1 MEGFAF
7 TEASAAQNDGDFPP
21 GTVLGGSYRLIK
33 RLVRGGMGDVH
44 LASHERLPGSFVV
57 KVLSPELQGDEDAL
71 ARFRQEAMVLADIR
85 HPNVVHLVD
94 FNVTPSDIPYLV
106 MEHLPGRDL
115 ADILASRPL
124 LSAVQVSEIVR
135 QVACALD
142 SAHRKGIVHRDM
154 KPENIMVV
162 PCEGQGDLIKVIDFG
177 ISKTRRFNHEMAGS
191 MVVGTP
197 EFMSPEQ
204 AEGRHEDVDAR
215 SDQFALAVTSYL
227 LLTGRTPWENTTPFE
242 LLHHIVNNDPHP
254 LTLDGSWPSVEEVLF
269 RGMAKVPSNR
279 YPSTLAFWRAL
290 DQAMI
295 KDGLLSAAA
304 AQSLPHVALGTVPRV
319 PPPALSPPLLPSL
332 SPPPLPSLS
341 PPPLPSPSP
350 PSLPSLSPPPL
361 PSPSPPRG
369 LSADNGRDDVSLA
382 TTRRPTRKLRRRSP
396 SRPRPLNVFLFLA
409 LASGAYLGLRKVTV
423 GGLMADAAER
433 VTTRGHLLFSTIT
446 KAPTAPVTD
455 GTVP

>member
-1 MEGFAF
+1 MDKMEGFAF
-7 TEASAAQNDGDFPP
+7 TEAPPTENDGDFPP

-57 KVLSPELQGDEDAL
+57 KVLSPELQRDDDAL
-71 ARFRQEAMVLADIR
+71 ARFRQEAMVLANIR
-85 HPNVVHLVD
+85 HPNVVQLVD
-94 FNVTPSDIPYLV
+94 FDVTPSGLPYLV

-115 ADILASRPL
+115 ADILASHPL

-142 SAHRKGIVHRDM
+142 AAHRKGIVHRDM

-177 ISKTRRFNHEMAGS
+177 ISKTRRFNHAMAAS

-204 AEGRHEDVDAR
+204 AEGRHEDIDGR

-227 LLTGRTPWENTTPFE
+227 LLTGRTPWGHATPVA
-242 LLHHIVNNDPHP
+242 LPYGIVNDDPHP
-254 LTLDGSWPSVEEVLF
+254 LTGDGGWRSVEEVLF
-269 RGMAKVPSNR
+269 RGMAKAPSDR

-295 KDGLLSAAA
+295 KDGLLSTAA
-304 AQSLPHVALGTVPRV
+304 AQSLPHVAQGPLPRA
-319 PPPALSPPLLPSL
+319 PARSLPPLPRL
-332 SPPPLPSLS
+332 SPPPF
-341 PPPLPSPSP
+341 
-350 PSLPSLSPPPL
+350 
-361 PSPSPPRG
+361 
-369 LSADNGRDDVSLA
+369 LSADNGRDGGSLA
-382 TTRRPTRKLRRRSP
+382 TTRQPTPKLRRRSP
-396 SRPRPLNVFLFLA
+396 SRLRHLNAFLFLA
-409 LASGAYLGLRKVTV
+409 LAGGAYLGLRKAPFVQAGAQRGWHAL
-423 GGLMADAAER
+423 GGLMSVAAER
-433 VTTRGHLLFSTIT
+433 VTTRGHLLSTIS
-446 KAPTAPVTD
+446 KAPRGHLAD